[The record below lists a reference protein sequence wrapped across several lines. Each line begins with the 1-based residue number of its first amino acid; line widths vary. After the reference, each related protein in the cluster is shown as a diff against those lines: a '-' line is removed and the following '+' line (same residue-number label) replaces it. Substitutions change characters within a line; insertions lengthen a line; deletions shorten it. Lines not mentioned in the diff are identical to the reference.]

1 MEHKNQAFVF
11 NDTLRAKD
19 LGGGVVRKVLAHG
32 DNLMCCELHFEK
44 GAVGAMHHHP
54 HTQCSYVVSGA
65 FEFTIN
71 GEKKVVRK
79 GDTLYK
85 LPNVEHGCVCLEEGV
100 LLDFFT
106 PMREDFV
113 TE

>member
-1 MEHKNQAFVF
+1 M
-11 NDTLRAKD
+11 
-19 LGGGVVRKVLAHG
+19 
-32 DNLMCCELHFEK
+32 
-44 GAVGAMHHHP
+44 
-54 HTQCSYVVSGA
+54 
-65 FEFTIN
+65 
-71 GEKKVVRK
+71 VRK

>member
-1 MEHKNQAFVF
+1 MNEKVRIITDSGCDISPQAEERYKNLL
-11 NDTLRAKD
+11 TL
-19 LGGGVVRKVLAHG
+19 V
-32 DNLMCCELHFEK
+32 
-44 GAVGAMHHHP
+44 P
-54 HTQCSYVVSGA
+54 